1 MFINDCYFNFLIT
14 FFFWSAILFI
24 FFFFFW
30 YLIVR
35 SVQSWKSF
43 EIAQAKYT
51 FPIVLLFWI
60 KCIGCI
66 RLFVLYTEKLIVVN
80 SEITANNLYNLIVI
94 FSC

>member
-1 MFINDCYFNFLIT
+1 MFINCCYFNFLIT
-14 FFFWSAILFI
+14 FFSDQQFCS
-24 FFFFFW
+24 FFLFFW

-35 SVQSWKSF
+35 SVQSWKRF

-66 RLFVLYTEKLIVVN
+66 RLFILYTEKLIVVN